1 MQCVCV
7 CVCVCVYTGWNTSQP
22 QKKNEITAS
31 AATWMDLHYHTKG
44 SQTKTILYSICMWNL
59 NKNDTNELIYN
70 AEIDSQ
76 TQREN
81 LWSPKGK
88 GEEE

>member
-1 MQCVCV
+1 
-7 CVCVCVYTGWNTSQP
+7 VCVYTGWNTSQP
-22 QKKNEITAS
+22 QKKNEITALQQHGWIYIIIPREVRQRQIS
-31 AATWMDLHYHTKG
+31 
-44 SQTKTILYSICMWNL
+44 YSICMWNL